1 MMLSLIKNE
10 TYLPISEISEI
21 GEFKGLI
28 MGLYPLT
35 AQPRCVVLDMGCA
48 EVMLVYTQSFLG
60 TGAHLGL
67 LALSKSQRFLLTVI
81 KELITSDELIQEI
94 IQISQIKSNTRKKS
108 LIIDEGN
115 KFIVLYDEI
124 MAKAIQL
131 NATDVHFE
139 IRHQEHSH
147 VRLRINGRLKAWKK
161 FPTELLR
168 GALTAAYSARSKSGT
183 NSAGALSLERPM
195 NTMTEQLIDGL
206 QINGRFN
213 GFPLVNGY
221 DVVVRLLHNDPKVK
235 IPSISSLG
243 YTDFHIKE
251 QIEPAISRN
260 AGMMAIA
267 GSTGSGK
274 STALRAFIA
283 TLPNIE
289 GLKVYGVEDPVEYLN
304 PFMSQI
310 SIQRSSDDPDEV
322 VKMKFLSALR
332 SVLRMDPDVLMLG
345 EIRDKESASLASE
358 FNRTGHRVF
367 TTVHGDGCIDV
378 LSRLCSDEIGIS
390 SNTLAG
396 KNFLSAVMYQKL
408 LPQLCEFCKLPARHV
423 LDQAQISCLTD
434 KFLLSID
441 SMFCANE
448 RGCDHCKVQEIGL
461 AGTKGLSIVAEIL
474 IPNKKIL
481 QAIAIEDWASV
492 EKLWRG
498 SRREAFDSSNMQG
511 KTAFEHAL
519 YKASIGILDPLDIE
533 TDFESFQTYNVLQI
547 T

>member
-1 MMLSLIKNE
+1 MLSLIKNE
-10 TYLPISEISEI
+10 SYLPISDILEI

-28 MGLYPLT
+28 KGLYPID
-35 AQPRCVVLDMGCA
+35 AKPRCLIIDIGCA
-48 EVMLVYTQSFLG
+48 EVILVYTQSFLG

-67 LALSKSQRFLLTVI
+67 LSLIKSHRFMLTVA
-81 KELITSDELIQEI
+81 KELMSSEDLID
-94 IQISQIKSNTRKKS
+94 QIVQQAQIKNNSRRKA
-108 LIIDEGN
+108 LVIDEGN

-124 MAKAIQL
+124 IKKAIQL
-131 NATDVHFE
+131 QATDIHFE
-139 IRHQEHSH
+139 VRTQEHSW
-147 VRLRINGRLKAWKK
+147 VRLRIYGRLKTWKK
-161 FPTELLR
+161 FPTDLIR
-168 GALTAAYSARSKSGT
+168 GSLTAAYSARSKSGT

-195 NTMTEQLIDGL
+195 NTMTEQLIDGF

-221 DVVVRLLHNDPKVK
+221 DAVIRLLHNDPKVK

-243 YTDFHIKE
+243 YAQFHIKE
-251 QIEPAISRN
+251 QIEPSIARN
-260 AGMMAIA
+260 TGMMAIA

-283 TLPNIE
+283 TLPDI
-289 GLKVYGVEDPVEYLN
+289 GSLKVYGVEDPVEYLN

-310 SIQRSSDDPDEV
+310 SIQRSADDPDEV
-322 VKMKFLSALR
+322 VKMKFLSSLR

-345 EIRDKESASLASE
+345 EIRDRESASLASE

-367 TTVHGDGCIDV
+367 TTVHGDGCVDV
-378 LSRLCSDEIGIS
+378 LARLCSHEIGIS

-408 LPQLCEFCKLPARHV
+408 LPQLCNSCKVPARLV
-423 LDQAQISCLTD
+423 LDIDQRHHLTQ
-434 KFLLSID
+434 KFQLDIE

-448 RGCDHCKVQEIGL
+448 RGCAHCRVDEIGL

-474 IPNKKIL
+474 IPDKPIL
-481 QAIAIEDWASV
+481 QAIAAQDWSSV
-492 EKLWRG
+492 ESLWRS
-498 SRREAFDSSNMQG
+498 SRTENFESPNMQG

-519 YKASIGILDPLDIE
+519 YKASVGEIDPQDIE
-533 TDFESFQTYNVLQI
+533 TDFESFRTYNIFKI

>member
-147 VRLRINGRLKAWKK
+147 VRLRIYGRLKVWKK

-289 GLKVYGVEDPVEYLN
+289 GLKVYG
-304 PFMSQI
+304 
-310 SIQRSSDDPDEV
+310 

>member
-1 MMLSLIKNE
+1 MLSLIKNE
-10 TYLPISEISEI
+10 SYLPISDISEI

-28 MGLYPLT
+28 RGLYPLN
-35 AQPRCVVLDMGCA
+35 AQPRCLVLDMGCA
-48 EVMLVYTQSFLG
+48 EVIVIYTQSFLG

-67 LALSKSQRFLLTVI
+67 LALIKSQRFLLTVI
-81 KELITSDELIQEI
+81 KELMSSEELIEEI
-94 IQISQIKSNTRKKS
+94 VQQSQIKSNSRRKS
-108 LIIDEGN
+108 LVIDEAN

-124 MAKAIQL
+124 IAKAVQL

-139 IRHQEHSH
+139 IRNQEHSF
-147 VRLRINGRLKAWKK
+147 VRLRIYGRLKSWKK
-161 FPTELLR
+161 IPTELVR
-168 GALTAAYSARSKSGT
+168 GSLTAAYSARSKSGT

-195 NTMTEQLIDGL
+195 NTITEQLIDGF

-221 DVVVRLLHNDPKVK
+221 DVVIRLLHNDPKVK

-243 YTDFHIKE
+243 YTEFHIKS
-251 QIEPAISRN
+251 QIEPSIARN

-283 TLPNIE
+283 TLPEIAA
-289 GLKVYGVEDPVEYLN
+289 LKVYGVEDPVEYLN

-345 EIRDKESASLASE
+345 EIRDRESASLASE

-378 LSRLCSDEIGIS
+378 LARLCSSEIGIPS
-390 SNTLAG
+390 HTLAG

-408 LPQLCEFCKLPARHV
+408 LPQLCAFCKLPAVEV
-423 LDQAQISCLTD
+423 LDEEQLHLLRH
-434 KFLLSID
+434 KFQLSTE

-448 RGCDHCKVQEIGL
+448 RGCEHCRVDEIGL

-474 IPNKKIL
+474 IPDKPIL
-481 QAIAIEDWASV
+481 QAIAKKDWEGV
-492 EKLWRG
+492 EILWRSSRQEGFG
-498 SRREAFDSSNMQG
+498 SAHMQG

-519 YKASIGILDPLDIE
+519 YKASMGVIDPQDIE
-533 TDFESFQTYNVLQI
+533 TDFESFQTYNIFNL

>member
-1 MMLSLIKNE
+1 MLSLIKNE
-10 TYLPISEISEI
+10 SYLPISEVSEI
-21 GEFKGLI
+21 GPFKGLI
-28 MGLYPLT
+28 TGLYPLS
-35 AQPRCVVLDMGCA
+35 AQPRCVILDMGCA
-48 EVMLVYTQSFLG
+48 EVVIVYTKNFLG

-67 LALSKSQRFLLTVI
+67 LALIKSQRFLLTVV
-81 KELITSDELIQEI
+81 KELMSSEEVIQEI
-94 IQISQIKSNTRKKS
+94 IHQAQLKSNSRKQATV
-108 LIIDEGN
+108 IGEAN

-124 MAKAIQL
+124 MAKAIEL
-131 NATDVHFE
+131 HATDVHFE
-139 IRHQEHSH
+139 IRNHEFSW
-147 VRLRINGRLKAWKK
+147 VRLRIYGRLKPWKK
-161 FPTELLR
+161 FPTELIR
-168 GALTAAYSARSKSGT
+168 GSLTAAYSARSKSGT

-195 NTMTEQLIDGL
+195 NTITEQLIEGF

-221 DVVVRLLHNDPKVK
+221 DVVIRLLHNDPKVK

-260 AGMMAIA
+260 AGMMAIS

-283 TLPNIE
+283 TLPE
-289 GLKVYGVEDPVEYLN
+289 LESLKVYGVEDPVEYLN

-310 SIQRSSDDPDEV
+310 SIQRSSDDPEEV

-345 EIRDKESASLASE
+345 EIRDRESASLASE

-378 LSRLCSDEIGIS
+378 LARLCSDEIGIS
-390 SNTLAG
+390 SSTLAG

-408 LPQLCEFCKLPARHV
+408 LPQLCEFCKLPASQV
-423 LDQAQISCLTD
+423 MDQEDLELLQD
-434 KFLLSID
+434 KFMLNTNT
-441 SMFCANE
+441 MFCANT
-448 RGCDHCKVQEIGL
+448 RGCAHCRVDEVGL

-474 IPNKKIL
+474 IPDKPIL
-481 QAIAIEDWASV
+481 QCIAKEDWQGL
-492 EKLWRG
+492 EKIWRG
-498 SRREAFDSSNMQG
+498 SRREGFESPHMQG

-519 YKASIGILDPLDIE
+519 YKASIGVIDPQDIQ
-533 TDFESFQTYNVLQI
+533 TDFESFQTYKVVPLP
-547 T
+547 